1 MDLLVSVT
9 AALTVDN
16 LGRRPLFLTGTIGMF
31 TSFGLW
37 TIISVVYQNSMRVL
51 PDGTKEYTNQAAGNA
66 QIAFVWIFSLFYHV
80 GFAGLLVSYAL
91 EILPYHLRAKG
102 MMIMNI
108 TVQAILAL
116 GK

>member
-1 MDLLVSVT
+1 MDLLVAVCT
-9 AALTVDN
+9 ALYVDN
-16 LGRRPLFLTGTIGMF
+16 WGRRPLFLVGTAGMF
-31 TSFGLW
+31 ISFALW
-37 TIISVVYQNSMRVL
+37 TTVAAVYESSSRVL
-51 PDGTKEYTNQAAGNA
+51 SDGTEVYTNQGAGTS
-66 QIAFVWIFSLFYHV
+66 QIAFVWLFSLFYHV

>member
-1 MDLLVSVT
+1 MDLIVSVS

-16 LGRRPLFLTGTIGMF
+16 LGRRPLFIFGTCGMF
-31 TSFGLW
+31 LSFGLW
-37 TIISVVYQNSMRVL
+37 TIIAVVYENSSHMVN
-51 PDGTKEYTNQAAGNA
+51 GKKVYENQAAGNA
-66 QIAFVWIFSLFYHV
+66 QIAFVWLFSVFYHV
-80 GFAGLLVSYAL
+80 GFAGLLVGYAL

>member
-1 MDLLVSVT
+1 MDLLVAVT

-16 LGRRPLFLTGTIGMF
+16 LGRRPLFLMGTTGMF
-31 TSFGLW
+31 AAFGLW
-37 TIISVVYQNSMRVL
+37 TVVGAIYENSGRTL
-51 PDGTKEYTNQAAGNA
+51 PDGTIEYTNQAAGNA
-66 QIAFVWIFSLFYHV
+66 QIAFVWFFSLFYHV

-102 MMIMNI
+102 MMILNV

>member
-1 MDLLVSVT
+1 MDLIVAISTALLV
-9 AALTVDN
+9 DEW
-16 LGRRPLFLTGTIGMF
+16 GRRPLFLAGTAGMF
-31 TSFGLW
+31 ASFAFW
-37 TIISVVYQNSMRVL
+37 TVLGAVYENSSRML
-51 PDGTKEYTNQAAGNA
+51 ADGTEVYTNEAAGTA
-66 QIAFVWIFSLFYHV
+66 QIAFVWLFSLFYHV

-91 EILPYHLRAKG
+91 EVLPYHLRAKG

>member
-1 MDLLVSVT
+1 
-9 AALTVDN
+9 
-16 LGRRPLFLTGTIGMF
+16 MF
-31 TSFGLW
+31 GSLALW
-37 TIISVVYQNSMRVL
+37 TVVGAVYENSSQVL
-51 PDGTKEYTNQAAGNA
+51 SDGTVMYTNKGAGTS
-66 QIAFVWIFSLFYHV
+66 QIAFVWLFSLFCHV

-91 EILPYHLRAKG
+91 EILLHHLRAKG

>member
-1 MDLLVSVT
+1 MDLIVSVGT
-9 AALTVDN
+9 ALTVDN
-16 LGRRPLFLTGTIGMF
+16 LGRRPLFILGTAGMF
-31 TSFGLW
+31 LSFGLW
-37 TIISVVYQNSMRVL
+37 TIVGVVYENSGHLV
-51 PDGTKEYTNQAAGNA
+51 DGKKVYTNQTAGNA
-66 QIAFVWIFSLFYHV
+66 QIAFVWLFSLFYHV
-80 GFAGLLVSYAL
+80 GFAGLLVGYAL

>member
-1 MDLLVSVT
+1 MDLSVSIGT
-9 AALTVDN
+9 ALTVDN
-16 LGRRPLFLTGTIGMF
+16 LGRRPLFLMGTTGMF
-31 TSFGLW
+31 MSFGLW
-37 TIISVVYQNSMRVL
+37 TVVGAVYESSSHVL
-51 PDGTKEYTNQAAGNA
+51 PDGTKTYTNPAAGYA
-66 QIAFVWIFSLFYHV
+66 QIAFVWLFSLFYHV

-91 EILPYHLRAKG
+91 EVLPYHLRAKG